1 MALKPSEDDS
11 EKFILRFYE
20 CHGKT
25 AHFYL
30 QSQILSLGEQVDLL
44 ENCLKLE
51 ENIQPWKIVTFQATL
66 INCSQD
72 LAKDKCLPF
81 SL

>member
-1 MALKPSEDDS
+1 
-11 EKFILRFYE
+11 
-20 CHGKT
+20 
-25 AHFYL
+25 L
-30 QSQILSLGEQVDLL
+30 QSEVLNLGEPVDLL
-44 ENCLKLE
+44 ENCIKLE
-51 ENIQPWKIVTFQATL
+51 ENIQPWKIVTFQAIL